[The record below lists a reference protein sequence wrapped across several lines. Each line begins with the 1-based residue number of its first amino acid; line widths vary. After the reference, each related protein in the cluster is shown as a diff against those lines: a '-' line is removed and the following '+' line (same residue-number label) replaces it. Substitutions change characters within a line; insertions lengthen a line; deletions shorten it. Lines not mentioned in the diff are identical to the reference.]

1 MLVAEAVAQTSR
13 CGGCGVAGGCAV
25 VTVHAWETGVTVWGL
40 VSGPCGS
47 ELVAVKLGEVVGHHL

>member
-1 MLVAEAVAQTSR
+1 VP
-13 CGGCGVAGGCAV
+13 GGCAV